1 MLFILTSLSVSSD
14 GIFNSTS
21 IILGTF
27 VRFVNSFNKFNIIFI
42 FSIDFFNSITHNI
55 IVKRF
60 YKVKFMTII
69 KDLRLKRG
77 ITQRE
82 LASLCNVHQ
91 TAVSQWEKG
100 RTLPDKNAL
109 IKLSDIFGVSIDTL
123 MKKNTPAKP
132 NSIPVLGYVRAGCP
146 AEAIENIID
155 YEDISPEM
163 AAKGEHFG
171 LRVVGDSMT
180 PRICQGDVVIV
191 RKQNYI
197 ENGEIGVVLIN
208 NLDAT
213 IKKVIKNGTGLT
225 LIPFNNDY
233 EPLVFTAEEI
243 VTLPVTII
251 GKVVELRGKF

>member
-1 MLFILTSLSVSSD
+1 
-14 GIFNSTS
+14 
-21 IILGTF
+21 
-27 VRFVNSFNKFNIIFI
+27 
-42 FSIDFFNSITHNI
+42 
-55 IVKRF
+55 
-60 YKVKFMTII
+60 MTII

-82 LASLCNVHQ
+82 LAELCGVHQ

-100 RTLPDKNAL
+100 RTLPDKESL
-109 IKLSDIFGVSIDTL
+109 IRLSDIFGVSIDTL
-123 MKKNTPAKP
+123 MKKNTPANK

-171 LRVVGDSMT
+171 LKIVGDSMS
-180 PRICQGDVVIV
+180 PRICQDDIVIV

-197 ENGEIGVVLIN
+197 ESGEIGVVLIN

-213 IKKVIKNGTGLT
+213 VKKVIKNGTGLT
-225 LIPFNNDY
+225 LIPFNPEY
-233 EPLVFTAEEI
+233 EPLFFSAEEI
-243 VTLPVTII
+243 VTLPVTIL
-251 GKVVELRGKF
+251 GKVIELRGKF

>member
-1 MLFILTSLSVSSD
+1 
-14 GIFNSTS
+14 
-21 IILGTF
+21 
-27 VRFVNSFNKFNIIFI
+27 
-42 FSIDFFNSITHNI
+42 
-55 IVKRF
+55 
-60 YKVKFMTII
+60 MTMI
-69 KDLRLKRG
+69 KDLRIKRG

-82 LASLCNVHQ
+82 LAEMCDVHQ

-100 RTLPDKNAL
+100 RTLPDKDSL
-109 IKLSDIFGVSIDTL
+109 IKLSDIFGVSLDTL
-123 MKKNTPAKP
+123 MKKNSPVSK

-171 LRVVGDSMT
+171 LKIVGDSMS
-180 PRICQGDVVIV
+180 PRICQDDVVIV

-197 ENGEIGVVLIN
+197 ESGEIGVVLIN

-213 IKKVIKNGTGLT
+213 VKKIIKNGTGLT
-225 LIPFNNDY
+225 LIPFNPEY
-233 EPLVFTAEEI
+233 EPLFFSAEEI
-243 VTLPVTII
+243 VTLPVTIL

>member
-1 MLFILTSLSVSSD
+1 MAHNISD
-14 GIFNSTS
+14 S
-21 IILGTF
+21 ISYK
-27 VRFVNSFNKFNIIFI
+27 VNS
-42 FSIDFFNSITHNI
+42 
-55 IVKRF
+55 
-60 YKVKFMTII
+60 MTII
-69 KDLRLKRG
+69 KDLRLKKG

-82 LASLCNVHQ
+82 LAEMCGVHQ

-100 RTLPDKNAL
+100 RTLPDKSAL

-123 MKKNTPAKP
+123 MKKNTPVSK

-163 AAKGEHFG
+163 AAKGEFFG
-171 LRVVGDSMT
+171 LKVVGDSMS
-180 PRICQGDVVIV
+180 PRICQDDVVIV
-191 RKQNYI
+191 RKQNHI

-213 IKKVIKNGTGLT
+213 IKKVIKNGTGIT
-225 LIPFNNDY
+225 LIPFNPDY
-233 EPLVFTAEEI
+233 EPLFFSAEEI
-243 VTLPVTII
+243 VTLPVTIL

>member
-1 MLFILTSLSVSSD
+1 MTS
-14 GIFNSTS
+14 
-21 IILGTF
+21 
-27 VRFVNSFNKFNIIFI
+27 
-42 FSIDFFNSITHNI
+42 
-55 IVKRF
+55 
-60 YKVKFMTII
+60 I

-82 LASLCNVHQ
+82 LAELCGVHQ

-100 RTLPDKNAL
+100 RTLPDKSTL

-123 MKKNTPAKP
+123 MKKNSPSNK

-163 AAKGEHFG
+163 AAKGEYFG
-171 LRVVGDSMT
+171 LKVVGDSMT
-180 PRICQGDVVIV
+180 PRICQDDVVIV
-191 RKQNYI
+191 RKQNHI

-213 IKKVIKNGTGLT
+213 IKKVIKNGTGMT
-225 LIPFNNDY
+225 LIPFNPEY
-233 EPLVFTAEEI
+233 EPLFFSADEI
-243 VTLPVTII
+243 VTLPVTIL

>member
-1 MLFILTSLSVSSD
+1 
-14 GIFNSTS
+14 
-21 IILGTF
+21 
-27 VRFVNSFNKFNIIFI
+27 
-42 FSIDFFNSITHNI
+42 
-55 IVKRF
+55 
-60 YKVKFMTII
+60 MTII
-69 KDLRLKRG
+69 KDLRLKKG
-77 ITQRE
+77 ITQSE
-82 LASLCNVHQ
+82 LASLCGVHQ

-100 RTLPDKNAL
+100 RTLPDKASL
-109 IKLSDIFGVSIDTL
+109 LKLSDIFGVSIDTL
-123 MKKNTPAKP
+123 MKKKTENKANTV
-132 NSIPVLGYVRAGCP
+132 PVLGYVRAGCP

-155 YEDISPEM
+155 YEELSPEM

-171 LRVVGDSMT
+171 LKIVGDSMS

-213 IKKVIKNGTGLT
+213 VKKVVKNGTGLT
-225 LIPFNNDY
+225 LIPFNPEY
-233 EPLVFTAEEI
+233 EPMLFTAEEI

>member
-1 MLFILTSLSVSSD
+1 MAV
-14 GIFNSTS
+14 
-21 IILGTF
+21 
-27 VRFVNSFNKFNIIFI
+27 
-42 FSIDFFNSITHNI
+42 
-55 IVKRF
+55 
-60 YKVKFMTII
+60 I
-69 KDLRLKRG
+69 KDLRRNKG
-77 ITQRE
+77 ITQSE
-82 LASLCNVHQ
+82 LAFLCGVHQ
-91 TAVSQWEKG
+91 TAVSQWENG
-100 RTLPDKNAL
+100 RTLPDKSTL

-123 MKKNTPAKP
+123 MNKTTAST

-146 AEAIENIID
+146 AEAVENIID
-155 YEDISPEM
+155 YEDISADM

-171 LRVVGDSMT
+171 LRVVGDSMS
-180 PRICQGDVVIV
+180 PRICQDDIVIV

-197 ENGEIGVVLIN
+197 ESGEIGVVLIN

-225 LIPFNNDY
+225 LIPFNPEY